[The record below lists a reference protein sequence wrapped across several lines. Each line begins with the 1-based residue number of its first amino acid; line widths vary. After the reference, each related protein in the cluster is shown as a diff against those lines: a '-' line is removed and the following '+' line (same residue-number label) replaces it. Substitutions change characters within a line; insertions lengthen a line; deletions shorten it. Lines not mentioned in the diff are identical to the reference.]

1 MFLTNLFQSK
11 PKFLKIYP
19 DYATET
25 IEVAAGK
32 MDSCVITLDI
42 LKNYHVGGEPFVVY
56 SAGIGN
62 QINFELELM
71 DLLQNKE
78 VSCELFAID
87 PTPKSLEFLN
97 KQDLPQNFHVLPYAL
112 AASDCEI
119 KFKLPK
125 RKGWISGTAIDATQD
140 SRRLDMKN
148 SVNVKGRSIKSLM
161 TELRHTHIDLL
172 KMDIEG
178 SEFDV
183 LESVLLDDSIVIR
196 ELCFDHHEGML
207 KGDGVVE

>member
-1 MFLTNLFQSK
+1 
-11 PKFLKIYP
+11 
-19 DYATET
+19 
-25 IEVAAGK
+25 
-32 MDSCVITLDI
+32 
-42 LKNYHVGGEPFVVY
+42 
-56 SAGIGN
+56 
-62 QINFELELM
+62 M

-207 KGDGVVE
+207 KGDGFGRMKRLMSLIKEKYRVFYTDNDLKHAKYVACILKE